1 MSLNTLMG
9 HGCATLIR
17 DLEGMF
23 AVFCWVAT
31 FAGAP
36 TSAKP
41 TKSSLKLAKVYKP
54 GSPIGPMV
62 VRPGP
67 EAQSKPIN
75 DWNKGD
81 YESIFRAKNAHL
93 SSSNEFD
100 KSIINHFVS
109 SFKDDIEFQEMLE
122 KCRHKI
128 YFVLPSLVI
137 RPGVDPAEHAGAI
150 SAEIMKMKKE
160 KEFETWDM
168 SQLKRR
174 ATGEIL
180 RQIKREAHERE
191 QVRIEE
197 KHEQQFYHEVMGF
210 IDGYLQ
216 NQGHASN
223 GVDALKE
230 IDTRAESEALGL
242 VQKQSAENS

>member
-1 MSLNTLMG
+1 MALNTLMG

-41 TKSSLKLAKVYKP
+41 TKSSLKLAKP

-93 SSSNEFD
+93 SSGKEFY

-109 SFKDDIEFQEMLE
+109 GFKDDIEFQEMLE
-122 KCRHKI
+122 QCRHKI
-128 YFVLPSLVI
+128 YSVLPSLVI
-137 RPGVDPAEHAGAI
+137 LPGVDPAEHAGAI
-150 SAEIMKMKKE
+150 SAEILKMKKE

-180 RQIKREAHERE
+180 REIKRET
-191 QVRIEE
+191 
-197 KHEQQFYHEVMGF
+197 
-210 IDGYLQ
+210 
-216 NQGHASN
+216 HASSHHATGFFHYSHSRN
-223 GVDALKE
+223 KYLH
-230 IDTRAESEALGL
+230 L
-242 VQKQSAENS
+242 V